1 MVIDIPG
8 GKLIVTA
15 HEVMVK
21 LQQNRMTLQAQTDD
35 ISILGG
41 ANMLVANGGSVNW
54 SISLGSEEIA
64 KNVSEASGVAI
75 KR

>member
-15 HEVMVK
+15 HDVMVK
-21 LQQNRMTLQAQTDD
+21 LQQNRITLQAQTDD
-35 ISILGG
+35 ISILAG
-41 ANMLVANGGSVNW
+41 ANMLIANGGSVSW
-54 SISLGSEEIA
+54 SISLGSEETA
-64 KNVSEASGVAI
+64 RDVSEVSGVAI